1 MKTPSNNNTLPLA
14 LALTAL
20 ALSSSIIQSAGAD
33 SFAITDPMKTV
44 RSGHT
49 ATLLTNGQVLV
60 AGGSPGYPNAYSSTE
75 LYNPTTG
82 TWTEINAMNI
92 ARTTHT
98 ATLLTNGQVMVVGGR
113 GNVNIVLSSAELYN
127 PVTGTW
133 TNTGAMTT
141 ARSDYTA
148 TLLNNGKVLIA
159 GGYSGSYLSSAE
171 LYDPASG
178 AWTPTPGAMHTGRS
192 AHTATLLP
200 NGKVLVT
207 GGQGFVSP
215 YNVYL
220 SSAELYDPASGTW
233 TTNNNLMHTT
243 RAYHTAIVLKNG
255 KVLVMGGQVDST
267 QYTSTAELYNPA
279 TGTWTDTGSSGA
291 GFDDYH
297 GCPATLL
304 TDGQVLIAG
313 GNYRNFSGGLSIFF
327 SSAQLYNPTNGTWTT
342 TTAVLNTARYVHTA
356 TLLANG
362 KVLIAGGSAT
372 NGLLASAELYNPAN
386 GPASPIILSNP
397 TKLPSGAFQ
406 FGFNYTPGVTFT
418 ALATT
423 NASLSSSNWTLLG
436 GVTEMSPGQFRF
448 TDPQAT
454 NNPRR
459 FYRIR
464 SP

>member
-1 MKTPSNNNTLPLA
+1 M
-14 LALTAL
+14 
-20 ALSSSIIQSAGAD
+20 
-33 SFAITDPMKTV
+33 
-44 RSGHT
+44 
-49 ATLLTNGQVLV
+49 
-60 AGGSPGYPNAYSSTE
+60 
-75 LYNPTTG
+75 
-82 TWTEINAMNI
+82 
-92 ARTTHT
+92 
-98 ATLLTNGQVMVVGGR
+98 
-113 GNVNIVLSSAELYN
+113 
-127 PVTGTW
+127 
-133 TNTGAMTT
+133 
-141 ARSDYTA
+141 
-148 TLLNNGKVLIA
+148 
-159 GGYSGSYLSSAE
+159 
-171 LYDPASG
+171 
-178 AWTPTPGAMHTGRS
+178 
-192 AHTATLLP
+192 
-200 NGKVLVT
+200 
-207 GGQGFVSP
+207 
-215 YNVYL
+215 
-220 SSAELYDPASGTW
+220 
-233 TTNNNLMHTT
+233 
-243 RAYHTAIVLKNG
+243 
-255 KVLVMGGQVDST
+255 
-267 QYTSTAELYNPA
+267 
-279 TGTWTDTGSSGA
+279 
-291 GFDDYH
+291 
-297 GCPATLL
+297 
-304 TDGQVLIAG
+304 LIAG

-423 NASLSSSNWTLLG
+423 NASLSSSNWTPLG